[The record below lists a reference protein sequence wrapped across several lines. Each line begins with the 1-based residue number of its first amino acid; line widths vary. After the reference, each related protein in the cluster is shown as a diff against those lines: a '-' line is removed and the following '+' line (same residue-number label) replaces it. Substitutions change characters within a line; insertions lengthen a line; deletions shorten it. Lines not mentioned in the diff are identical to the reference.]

1 MVVKITAPIIWG
13 TQKGTL
19 ILTTTHI
26 VTFFLGLNKY
36 PRGPKPCALPGL
48 RQFLAA
54 QAVGSLRWKETEKGL
69 LGGLGSDL
77 RWFIRFRN
85 SGEVSRT
92 RTRSL

>member
-19 ILTTTHI
+19 ILTTTH
-26 VTFFLGLNKY
+26 
-36 PRGPKPCALPGL
+36 KPCALPGL